1 MDISLNPQTAL
12 FVQHKLASGSYRSVS
27 WFSEWSIILNV
38 WTGETIS
45 KTGNEMGK

>member
-27 WFSEWSIILNV
+27 DLV
-38 WTGETIS
+38 
-45 KTGNEMGK
+45 NEALYLIFEQEK